1 MRKAMRNY
9 WLDVVMALLA
19 LGVGISALL
28 LWVVLPQGYFATR
41 LLWIDIHKWTGLAL
55 SITVLLHVV
64 LHWGWLVR
72 MTKRVLKR
80 LSPADLARLGRRR
93 QDPDWM

>member
-41 LLWIDIHKWTGLAL
+41 LLWIQIHKWTGLGL
-55 SITVLLHVV
+55 SIAALLHVV
-64 LHWGWLVR
+64 LHWSWLVR
-72 MTKRVLKR
+72 MTKRVLER
-80 LSPADLARLGRRR
+80 FSPSDPTSFSRRR